1 MEAETTNLISAMI
14 ASRSPEVWMALFAG
28 AIYVFR
34 KSASPS
40 LIMKLSEA
48 TISGLL
54 GFSVGPDSA
63 EWSGANVALSTLLI
77 TTLGYLILDVLT
89 SIVADRAVFRELI
102 IRYLGGKTN
111 GDT

>member
-1 MEAETTNLISAMI
+1 MEAETTNIISSII

-34 KSASPS
+34 KSASQRLS
-40 LIMKLSEA
+40 MKFLEA

-54 GFSVGPDSA
+54 GFSVGPDMA
-63 EWSGANVALSTLLI
+63 TWSGANDALSTLLI
-77 TTLGYLILDVLT
+77 TTLGYLALDALS
-89 SIVADRAVFRELI
+89 SIVADRAVFKEML